1 MKKIKFKR
9 NAAMNWFKLRNPIKI
24 IFNSFWITFLKYFPP
39 SDIKNS
45 LYKSLLGVKIGEDVA
60 ISPDV
65 ILDPFFPELIEIGDK
80 TLIGWGA
87 RIFTH
92 EFHLDKVLI
101 GKIKIGGKVLIGGFS
116 VIRPDITIGDKAIV
130 QSNSYVNKN
139 VESNDI
145 VGGIPIKSIKHKF
158 RKR

>member
-1 MKKIKFKR
+1 MEIRKFKG
-9 NAAMNWFKLRNPIKI
+9 NASMKWFKLRNPIEI
-24 IFNSFWITFLKYFPP
+24 LFNSFWVALLKCFPP
-39 SDIKNS
+39 SEIKNS
-45 LYKSLLGVKIGEDVA
+45 FYRNLLGVKIGKDVA

-65 ILDPFFPELIEIGDK
+65 ILDPLFPELIEIDDG

-101 GKIKIGGKVLIGGFS
+101 GKIKIGEKVLVGGFS
-116 VIRPDITIGDKAIV
+116 VIRPDVTIGDNSVI

-139 VESNDI
+139 VKNNDI

-158 RKR
+158 RR